1 MTKKERWEELE
12 KKYKELVEEIQNEF
26 PDCYLNIGAGYMGTN
41 AIYLDECFLCENY
54 SEDRNTKKIYSLEY

>member
-12 KKYKELVEEIQNEF
+12 KKYKELVEEIQAEF
-26 PDCYLNIGAGYMGTN
+26 PDCYFDISMAFQGTN

-54 SEDRNTKKIYSLEY
+54 NEDKRKYKIHDFF

>member
-12 KKYKELVEEIQNEF
+12 KKYKELVEEIQKEF
-26 PDCYLNIGAGYMGTN
+26 PDCYLNIGTGYMGKN
-41 AIYLDECFLCENY
+41 GIYLDECFLCENY